1 MTHTIN
7 DEITAMIAPTPIDAR
22 FPANI
27 SKSPDKVYVSVEI
40 DVHDLIAYPR

>member
-7 DEITAMIAPTPIDAR
+7 DDIVATIAPTPIDAR

-27 SKSPDKVYVSVEI
+27 SKSPYISICQCRK
-40 DVHDLIAYPR
+40 